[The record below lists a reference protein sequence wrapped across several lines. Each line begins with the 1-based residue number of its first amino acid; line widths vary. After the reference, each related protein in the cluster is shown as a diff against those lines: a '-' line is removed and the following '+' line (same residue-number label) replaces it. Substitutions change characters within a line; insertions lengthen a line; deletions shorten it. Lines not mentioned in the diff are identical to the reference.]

1 MYVNIKKNIIKI
13 LVILA
18 LFFAIGMCF
27 FNLESFAANTT
38 EITIKYLDEDGNTI
52 KQEEKKQIEMGNESI
67 TKYASSYEKIENG
80 TNLFPD
86 KISGYIIQSA
96 NIKTYYNGEYRENGL
111 PDEWGEHFLI
121 EHDRIAIINPKST
134 DLYIVEFIYK
144 KDNTVGNV
152 GQQENVEVD
161 KEKIE
166 TEKDNQVSN
175 NENLN
180 TDNNLVSEDKNNM
193 VQDNSTTN
201 NSIPKAGR
209 SDIIFTLVLLVIIA
223 IVISAIKSNTYKD
236 IK

>member
-1 MYVNIKKNIIKI
+1 MYVNIKKNIIKSLVVWSLIFIVNI
-13 LVILA
+13 LFVNYESLA
-18 LFFAIGMCF
+18 VD
-27 FNLESFAANTT
+27 TT

-86 KISGYIIQSA
+86 KISGYTIQSA
-96 NIKTYYNGEYRENGL
+96 KIKTYYNGEYRENGL
-111 PDEWGEHFLI
+111 PDEWSEHFLI
-121 EHDRIAIINPKST
+121 DHDRIAIISPKST

-144 KDNTVGNV
+144 KDNTAGNL

-161 KEKIE
+161 KENIE
-166 TEKDNQVSN
+166 TEKENEVSN

-180 TDNNLVSEDKNNM
+180 TENNLVSEDKNNI

-209 SDIIFTLVLLVIIA
+209 SDIIFTLMLLLMVA
-223 IVISAIKSNTYKD
+223 IVISIIKYNTYKD
-236 IK
+236 IQ